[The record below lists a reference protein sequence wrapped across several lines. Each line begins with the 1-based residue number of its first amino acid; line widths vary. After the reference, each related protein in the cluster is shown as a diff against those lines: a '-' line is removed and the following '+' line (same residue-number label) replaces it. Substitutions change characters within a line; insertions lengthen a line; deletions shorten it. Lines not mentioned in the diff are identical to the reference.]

1 MGVRTGGGADADEI
15 GFVEKTDEA
24 VVAQQKV
31 AATNGT
37 APEIEGPAELKNLS
51 VARSAAV
58 NDGERHRTAAG
69 RSGATEGGA

>member
-31 AATNGT
+31 AATNGS
-37 APEIEGPAELKNLS
+37 ALKIEGQVRLKPIS

-58 NDGERHRTAAG
+58 NDGERHRAAAG

>member
-15 GFVEKTDEA
+15 GFGDKTDGA
-24 VVAQQKV
+24 AVAQQKV
-31 AATNGT
+31 AATNGS
-37 APEIEGPAELKNLS
+37 ALKIEGQVRLKPIS

-58 NDGERHRTAAG
+58 NDGERHRAAAG